1 MEKSLTEEDKK
12 DKRLIWASV
21 KNVIDPEWDEILS
34 RNVKISE
41 KDFDEISKLMEASYL
56 EQNSFII
63 RRLS

>member
-1 MEKSLTEEDKK
+1 MGNSLTEENKK

-21 KNVIDPEWDEILS
+21 KNVIDLEWDEILS

-56 EQNSFII
+56 ERNSFII

>member
-1 MEKSLTEEDKK
+1 MGNSLTEENKK
-12 DKRLIWASV
+12 DKRLIWASL

-56 EQNSFII
+56 ERNSFII